1 MPINLNESTFMNSAS
16 SKVFYLLPG
25 VRVLDEKLLL
35 TGLGLNRITLGS
47 SRGGRVH
54 SKGEL
59 WT

>member
-1 MPINLNESTFMNSAS
+1 MPRNLNESTFMDLAS
-16 SKVFYLLPG
+16 GEEFYLLPG

-35 TGLGLNRITLGS
+35 TGLGLSRITLGS

-59 WT
+59 CT